1 MRGLERVQ
9 DASDTDDFAEEFR
22 MRLEHFT
29 SVQPVVVVQ
38 KDHRPH
44 RDRHAFDVRI
54 RFNRL
59 DEISKIGGIL
69 DRLRKNELISESRAQ
84 MAVPVEEDRPV
95 QGLAANVVAPLLLS
109 RIVGGW
115 QLDQEGLAAL
125 GGFREATNIAPI
137 VKMQQAVASSLDV
150 PLVRLAENKSVGCWI
165 L

>member
-1 MRGLERVQ
+1 MNKSKWAIIGLAVPAVLMVLAKGAAIYGSRRWER
-9 DASDTDDFAEEFR
+9 DTQEFR

-69 DRLRKNELISESRAQ
+69 DRLWKNELIVRI
-84 MAVPVEEDRPV
+84 MDEDRPV
-95 QGLAANVVAPLLLS
+95 AFLNSMVSPKTNKK
-109 RIVGGW
+109 GGR
-115 QLDQEGLAAL
+115 ERER
-125 GGFREATNIAPI
+125 GG
-137 VKMQQAVASSLDV
+137 
-150 PLVRLAENKSVGCWI
+150 
-165 L
+165 